1 LTLETSD
8 LLKSDEKRERNQDMQ
23 VFKNSR
29 AALATG
35 LAAAAIVGA
44 GGATAVAVTLGEDP
58 VATPAQVT
66 VTNAVPAASSGTTT
80 VGQVY
85 KRTSAAVVEITVT
98 SSGQATPFGDGQ
110 GSQQAQG
117 SGFVYDTQGHVI
129 TNEHVVDG
137 AQSISVRFANGK
149 SYSAKVVGSDP
160 STDIAVL
167 DVEAPTSE
175 LKPLTL
181 ADSSAVE
188 VGDPVIAIGS
198 PFGLEQTVTTGIVSA
213 LHRQITAPN
222 NFTIDDAIQTDA
234 AINHGNSGGPL
245 LDLDGKVI
253 GVNSQIES
261 DSGGNDG
268 IGFAVPSDTVGKI
281 ADAIISGGSVQHA
294 YLGVATEDGSGGAR
308 LAEVRAGTPAS
319 RASLRSGDVVT
330 KFDGTKVASA
340 DELRRLV
347 ETKRPGD
354 TVQVTVTRN
363 GKSITVDVTL
373 GTRPSA

>member
-1 LTLETSD
+1 
-8 LLKSDEKRERNQDMQ
+8 MQ
-23 VFKNSR
+23 AFKNSR
-29 AALATG
+29 AAVATALAG
-35 LAAAAIVGA
+35 AALIGA
-44 GGATAVAVTLGEDP
+44 GGATAVAVALDGDP

-66 VTNAVPAASSGTTT
+66 VGSATPAASAGSTT
-80 VGQVY
+80 VGQIY
-85 KRTSAAVVEITVT
+85 KRTAASVVEITVT
-98 SSGQATPFGDGQ
+98 STGQATPFGDGQ
-110 GSQQAQG
+110 GTQQAQG

-129 TNEHVVDG
+129 TNQHVVDG
-137 AQSISVRFANGK
+137 ARTVSVRFANGK
-149 SYSAKVVGSDP
+149 TYSAKVVGTDP
-160 STDIAVL
+160 STDIAVIKV
-167 DVEAPTSE
+167 DAPASA
-175 LKPLTL
+175 LRALTL

-188 VGDPVIAIGS
+188 VGDGVIAIGS

-222 NFTIDDAIQTDA
+222 NFTIDNAIQTDA

-245 LDLDGKVI
+245 LDLNGKVI

-281 ADAIISGGSVQHA
+281 ADALISGGSVEHA
-294 YLGVATEDGSGGAR
+294 YLGVATEDATGGAR
-308 LAEVRAGTPAS
+308 LAEVRSGTPAS
-319 RASLRSGDVVT
+319 RANLQSGDVVT
-330 KFDGTKVASA
+330 RFDGTAVASA

-347 ETKRPGD
+347 DAKSPGD
-354 TVQVTVTRN
+354 TVEVTVRRD

>member
-1 LTLETSD
+1 
-8 LLKSDEKRERNQDMQ
+8 MQ

-29 AALATG
+29 AAVATALAG
-35 LAAAAIVGA
+35 AALVGA
-44 GGATAVAVTLGEDP
+44 GGATAVAVALGDDS
-58 VATPAQVT
+58 VAPSAQVT
-66 VTNAVPAASSGTTT
+66 VSNAALAASSGTST
-80 VGQVY
+80 VGQIY
-85 KRTSAAVVEITVT
+85 KRTSAAVVEIAVT
-98 SSGQATPFGDGQ
+98 SSGQTTPFGDGQ

-129 TNEHVVDG
+129 TNQHVVDN
-137 AQSISVRFANGK
+137 AQSVSVRFANGK
-149 SYSAKVVGSDP
+149 TYPATVVGSDP
-160 STDIAVL
+160 STDIAVI
-167 DVEAPTSE
+167 DVDAPASE
-175 LKPLTL
+175 LRPLTL

-188 VGDPVIAIGS
+188 VGDGVIAIGS

-281 ADAIISGGSVQHA
+281 AGAIISGRSVEHA
-294 YLGVATEDGSGGAR
+294 YLGVATEDATGGAR
-308 LAEVRAGTPAS
+308 LAEVRPGTPAS
-319 RASLRSGDVVT
+319 RANLRSGDIVT
-330 KFDGTKVASA
+330 KFDGTAVASA

-347 ETKRPGD
+347 DSKSPGQEVEL
-354 TVQVTVTRN
+354 TVRRNSTTVTVT
-363 GKSITVDVTL
+363 VTL

>member
-1 LTLETSD
+1 
-8 LLKSDEKRERNQDMQ
+8 MH
-23 VFKNSR
+23 VFKSSR
-29 AALATG
+29 AAIATG
-35 LAAAAIVGA
+35 LAAATLIGA
-44 GGATAVAVTLGEDP
+44 GGATAVAVVLGEDS
-58 VATPAQVT
+58 AAAPAQVT
-66 VTNAVPAASSGTTT
+66 VTNASPAASAGTST
-80 VGQVY
+80 VGQIY

-98 SSGQATPFGDGQ
+98 ASGQAIPFGDGQ

-129 TNEHVVDG
+129 TNQHVVDN
-137 AQSISVRFANGK
+137 AESVSVRFANDK
-149 SYSAKVVGSDP
+149 TYPATVVGSDP
-160 STDIAVL
+160 STDIAVI
-167 DVEAPTSE
+167 DVDAPASE
-175 LKPLTL
+175 LRPLTL

-188 VGDPVIAIGS
+188 VGDAVIAIGS

-281 ADAIISGGSVQHA
+281 ADAIISGRSVQHA
-294 YLGVATEDGSGGAR
+294 YLGVATEDATGGAR
-308 LAEVRAGTPAS
+308 LAEVRPSTPAS

-347 ETKRPGD
+347 DAKSPGD
-354 TVQVTVTRN
+354 KVQVTVTRD